1 MSLDQQ
7 ILRTL
12 RESPSGVSGAEMATR
27 LQVTRAAIWARME
40 ELRRLGY
47 QIEATPHS
55 GYRLVGTPD
64 ALHADDLMARLGSTH
79 VVGRS
84 IQVYEQTAST
94 NDVLDRLARDGAPEG
109 VAVFAEAQTRG
120 RGRLGRV
127 WESPPRQGLWFS
139 VLLRPGLPPHC
150 MTQLTVMGAVAVRQ
164 AVKAVTNLSP
174 EIKWPNDL
182 LLRGRKF
189 AGILTEMNAEPDR
202 VRYVVLGIGVDV
214 NQGDH
219 EMAVL
224 PETATSLRRETGIRW
239 DRAQLAVAVLRA
251 LDETY
256 DQLRGGWFSALAEE
270 WARVCTTI
278 GRTVTIRAGTR
289 TWHGR
294 AESLDRDGALLV
306 RSEHGHLE
314 RVTGGDVTVEK

>member
-1 MSLDQQ
+1 MSLDRQ
-7 ILRTL
+7 ILTTL
-12 RESPSGVSGAEMATR
+12 RESPTGVSGAEMATR
-27 LQVTRAAIWARME
+27 LRVTRAAIWARVE

-47 QIEATPHS
+47 EIEATPHS
-55 GYRLVGTPD
+55 GYRLVGAPD
-64 ALHADDLMARLGSTH
+64 ALHADDLMARLGSTQL
-79 VVGRS
+79 VGRS

-109 VAVFAEAQTRG
+109 TAVFAEAQTRG

-127 WESPPRQGLWFS
+127 WSSPPRQGLWFS
-139 VLLRPGLPPHC
+139 ALLRPGLPPQC
-150 MTQLTVMGAVAVRQ
+150 VTQLIVMGAVAVRQ
-164 AVKAVTNLSP
+164 AVKRVTRLNP

-182 LLRGRKF
+182 LLGGRKF

-214 NQGDH
+214 NQGED
-219 EMAVL
+219 EL
-224 PETATSLRRETGIRW
+224 GELGEKATSLRRETGTRW
-239 DRAQLAVAVLRA
+239 DRAQLAVAILRA
-251 LDETY
+251 LDECY
-256 DQLRGGWFSALAEE
+256 SRLQAGQFSALAEE
-270 WARVCTTI
+270 WARACTTL
-278 GRTVTIRAGTR
+278 GRTVTIRAGVR